1 MHRTKRLFLLNLYP
15 TVLLMTNEN
24 ISGKEKQSTVSTKP
38 ASAGLLKDLSAITL
52 FENDHFIALN
62 KPAGVLSIPDRMQ
75 SEASLKDRLIEKYGS
90 IFTIHRLDRETSG
103 IILFAKDAETHKYFS
118 KLFEEKAMEKFYL
131 GLVHG
136 LPAGKTG
143 KIEASIMEHPV
154 FKGQMVV
161 NKNGKPSLTEY
172 EVQENL
178 GKYSLVKF
186 QLHTG
191 RTHQIRVHSK
201 NMGHPIVCDPLYGD
215 GKPVMLSDIKKK
227 FKLSKHD
234 QEERPMLNRV
244 ALHSYE
250 LKFTDEQGKAFDLV
264 AELPKDMRALIQQ
277 LKKNR

>member
-1 MHRTKRLFLLNLYP
+1 MTK
-15 TVLLMTNEN
+15 EN
-24 ISGKEKQSTVSTKP
+24 ISSGGNQSATPAKP
-38 ASAGLLKDLSAITL
+38 ASTNLLKDLIAITL

-75 SEASLKDRLIEKYGS
+75 SEPSLKDRLIEKYGN

-103 IILFAKDAETHKYFS
+103 IILFAKNAETHKYFS
-118 KLFEEKAMEKFYL
+118 KLFEEKAMEKYYL

-143 KIEASIMEHPV
+143 KIEAAIMEHPV
-154 FKGQMVV
+154 FKGQMVI

-191 RTHQIRVHSK
+191 RTHQIRVHAK

-215 GKPVMLSDIKKK
+215 GKPVMLSDIKKR

-234 QEERPMLNRV
+234 IEERPMLNRV

-250 LKFTDEQGKAFDLV
+250 LKFTDEEGVAFDLV

-277 LKKNR
+277 LKKNK